1 MKSIIV
7 IACML
12 LSASMCPG
20 ISYGYPPEIR
30 PSLSLREACGV
41 GEKLLS
47 KLGVDSR
54 FYIYDVWITGD
65 EKGSG
70 KGAWHLRCCSPEGD
84 EIQISIHFP
93 DDFCFV
99 RPEPKDG
106 NPQKMDTTEKGFTRD
121 GQISEK
127 WIEMQRNRPKPRP
140 KVHPPRQ
147 ESEAKRDPKE

>member
-1 MKSIIV
+1 MKSIVV
-7 IACML
+7 IACIL
-12 LSASMCPG
+12 LSASMCRG
-20 ISYGYPPEIR
+20 TTYGYLPERR
-30 PSLSLREACGV
+30 PLLSLREACGV

-47 KLGVDSR
+47 KLGVESR
-54 FYIYDVWITGD
+54 FYIYGVWITGD

-93 DDFCFV
+93 EDFCFV

-127 WIEMQRNRPKPRP
+127 WIEMQRNRPEPRP
-140 KVHPPRQ
+140 KVDPPRH
-147 ESEAKRDPKE
+147 ELKAARDPKE